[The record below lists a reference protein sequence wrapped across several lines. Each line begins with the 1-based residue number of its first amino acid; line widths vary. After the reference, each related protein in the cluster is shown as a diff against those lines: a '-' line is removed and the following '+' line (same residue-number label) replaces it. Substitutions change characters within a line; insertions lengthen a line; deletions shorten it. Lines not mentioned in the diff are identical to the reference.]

1 MATSG
6 SRSADQVQALFGGPG
21 LADDLHVVL
30 GLEQRPQAS
39 PDQFMIVEDEDP
51 NRHPAQYCHALHPTL
66 PSGKRT
72 GRASARRLARALS
85 WSAVQP
91 FDRIEDPARLRRLV
105 QAILILDAELHLPV
119 VLRRIVEE
127 ACDLVDARYGALG
140 VLAEDGRALEQFVT
154 RGPDQEE
161 EQAIG
166 PRPTGRG
173 VLGTL
178 IADDKPL
185 RLADIADS
193 PDSFGF
199 PQAPSRHDVVPR
211 RAGAGARRGLR
222 EPLPDEQEERTEFS
236 EDDEEL
242 VVALAMAAGIA
253 IENAR
258 LHGLVR
264 DRALTED
271 RDRIARDLHDSVIQ
285 RLFAIGLSLQGT
297 ARLVE
302 RPEAVM
308 RIGEAIDKIDDTIR
322 QLRKAIFDIELTI
335 NKEGLHP
342 KVLDLVHELRPV
354 LGIHPQV
361 SFSGPV
367 DTVVAGPL
375 AQEVLA
381 VLREALT
388 NVGKHARAS
397 QVVIT
402 SPPAKSSVS
411 SWPTTGRASAT
422 SRRPDLGLKNMR
434 QRAERLGGAWSSAVP
449 GGWHCLLARA
459 ARSEEGIWRRHAL
472 AKDLALG
479 RRIEDGPALEQ
490 GRRTR

>member
-1 MATSG
+1 
-6 SRSADQVQALFGGPG
+6 
-21 LADDLHVVL
+21 
-30 GLEQRPQAS
+30 
-39 PDQFMIVEDEDP
+39 
-51 NRHPAQYCHALHPTL
+51 
-66 PSGKRT
+66 
-72 GRASARRLARALS
+72 
-85 WSAVQP
+85 VQP
-91 FDRIEDPARLRRLV
+91 FDRIDDPVKLRRLV
-105 QAILILDAELHLPV
+105 QAILILDAELNLPV
-119 VLRRIVEE
+119 VLRRIIEE
-127 ACDLVDARYGALG
+127 ACDLVDAQYGALG
-140 VLAEDGRALEQFVT
+140 VLTEDGRALDQFLTVGLT
-154 RGPDQEE
+154 PEE

-185 RLADIADS
+185 RLGDLAAS
-193 PDSFGF
+193 PGRFGTPAHQPSMTSFLGV
-199 PQAPSRHDVVPR
+199 PVRVHGEVYGNLYLTNKRTAP
-211 RAGAGARRGLR
+211 
-222 EPLPDEQEERTEFS
+222 EFS

-242 VVALAMAAGIA
+242 VLALAMAAGIA

-308 RIGEAIDKIDDTIR
+308 RIGEAFEKIDETIR

-367 DTVVAGPL
+367 DKMVTGPMSE
-375 AQEVLA
+375 EVLA

-388 NVGKHARAS
+388 NVGKHARAN
-397 QVVIT
+397 QVVVTIAAGEELRLVVADDGDGMG
-402 SPPAKSSVS
+402 PAS
-411 SWPTTGRASAT
+411 TGG
-422 SRRPDLGLKNMR
+422 LGLKNLR
-434 QRAERLGGAWSSAVP
+434 QRAVRLGGGLELGTSREGGTRLTWHVP
-449 GGWHCLLARA
+449 LEHDEGGLTTA
-459 ARSEEGIWRRHAL
+459 AL
-472 AKDLALG
+472 
-479 RRIEDGPALEQ
+479 
-490 GRRTR
+490 

>member
-1 MATSG
+1 M
-6 SRSADQVQALFGGPG
+6 
-21 LADDLHVVL
+21 
-30 GLEQRPQAS
+30 
-39 PDQFMIVEDEDP
+39 
-51 NRHPAQYCHALHPTL
+51 
-66 PSGKRT
+66 
-72 GRASARRLARALS
+72 
-85 WSAVQP
+85 QP
-91 FDRIEDPARLRRLV
+91 FDRIDDPVKLRRLV
-105 QAILILDAELHLPV
+105 QAILILDAELNLPL
-119 VLRRIVEE
+119 VLRRIIEE
-127 ACDLVDARYGALG
+127 ACDLVGAQYGALG
-140 VLAEDGRALEQFVT
+140 VLTEDGRALDQFLTVGLS
-154 RGPDQEE
+154 REE

-185 RLADIADS
+185 RLADISAS
-193 PDSFGF
+193 PDSYGTPDNHPTMTSFLGV
-199 PQAPSRHDVVPR
+199 PVRVHGEVYGNLYLTNKRH
-211 RAGAGARRGLR
+211 AA
-222 EPLPDEQEERTEFS
+222 EFS
-236 EDDEEL
+236 DDDEEL
-242 VVALAMAAGIA
+242 VLALAMAAGIA

-308 RIGEAIDKIDDTIR
+308 RIGEAIDKLDETIR

-367 DTVVAGPL
+367 DHAITGQL
-375 AQEVLA
+375 SEELLA

-388 NVGKHARAS
+388 NVGKHAHAS
-397 QVVIT
+397 QVVVTI
-402 SPPAKSSVS
+402 AAGDELRLVVADDGDGMGEVS
-411 SWPTTGRASAT
+411 S
-422 SRRPDLGLKNMR
+422 SRSLGLKNIR
-434 QRAERLGGAWSSAVP
+434 QRAERLGGGMELGVSREGGTRLTWHVPIDSAP
-449 GGWHCLLARA
+449 EGYTA
-459 ARSEEGIWRRHAL
+459 AA
-472 AKDLALG
+472 A
-479 RRIEDGPALEQ
+479 P
-490 GRRTR
+490 

>member
-1 MATSG
+1 
-6 SRSADQVQALFGGPG
+6 
-21 LADDLHVVL
+21 
-30 GLEQRPQAS
+30 
-39 PDQFMIVEDEDP
+39 
-51 NRHPAQYCHALHPTL
+51 
-66 PSGKRT
+66 
-72 GRASARRLARALS
+72 
-85 WSAVQP
+85 
-91 FDRIEDPARLRRLV
+91 
-105 QAILILDAELHLPV
+105 
-119 VLRRIVEE
+119 VLRRIIEE
-127 ACDLVDARYGALG
+127 ASDLVDARYGALG
-140 VLAEDGRALEQFVT
+140 VLTEDGQALEQFLTV
-154 RGPDQEE
+154 GLSHEE
-161 EQAIG
+161 ERAIG
-166 PRPTGRG
+166 ARPTGRG

-178 IADDKPL
+178 IGEDKPI
-185 RLADIADS
+185 RLANVAQS

-199 PQAPSRHDVVPR
+199 PAHHPAMSSFLGVPVRVHGEVYGILYLTNKKTAP
-211 RAGAGARRGLR
+211 
-222 EPLPDEQEERTEFS
+222 EFS

-242 VVALAMAAGIA
+242 VHALAMAAGTA

-308 RIGEAIDKIDDTIR
+308 RIGEAIEKLDETIR

-354 LGIHPQV
+354 LGLLPQV

-367 DTVVAGPL
+367 DTAVSAALVE
-375 AQEVLA
+375 EVLA

-388 NVGKHARAS
+388 NVGKHAHAS

-402 SPPAKSSVS
+402 IAAGDELRLVVADD
-411 SWPTTGRASAT
+411 GDGIGDGNAAG
-422 SRRPDLGLKNMR
+422 LGLKNLR
-434 QRAERLGGAWSSAVP
+434 QRAERLGGSVELGTSREGGTRLTWHVPIGSAETGP
-449 GGWHCLLARA
+449 G
-459 ARSEEGIWRRHAL
+459 
-472 AKDLALG
+472 
-479 RRIEDGPALEQ
+479 P
-490 GRRTR
+490 T

>member
-1 MATSG
+1 
-6 SRSADQVQALFGGPG
+6 V
-21 LADDLHVVL
+21 
-30 GLEQRPQAS
+30 
-39 PDQFMIVEDEDP
+39 IIEDEHPDP
-51 NRHPAQYCHALHPTL
+51 HRGNIATGSTRLATELSPRSVPPT
-66 PSGKRT
+66 
-72 GRASARRLARALS
+72 RLARLYPGT
-85 WSAVQP
+85 VQP
-91 FDRIEDPARLRRLV
+91 FDRIDDPVKLRRLV
-105 QAILILDAELHLPV
+105 QAILILDAELNVAV

-140 VLAEDGRALEQFVT
+140 VLTEDGRALDQFLTVGLS
-154 RGPDQEE
+154 REE

-185 RLADIADS
+185 RLADIGDS
-193 PDSFGF
+193 PDSLGIPPRHPAMTSFLGVPLRVHGEVYGNLYLTNKRGADGF
-199 PQAPSRHDVVPR
+199 SD
-211 RAGAGARRGLR
+211 
-222 EPLPDEQEERTEFS
+222 
-236 EDDEEL
+236 DDEEL

-302 RPEAVM
+302 RPEAVL
-308 RIGEAIDKIDDTIR
+308 RIGEAIDKLDETIR

-367 DTVVAGPL
+367 DKVVSGEL
-375 AQEVLA
+375 CEEVLA

-388 NVGKHARAS
+388 NVGKHARAT

-402 SPPAKSSVS
+402 IAAGDELRLVVADDGDGISGDV
-411 SWPTTGRASAT
+411 TGGG
-422 SRRPDLGLKNMR
+422 LGLRNMR
-434 QRAERLGGAWSSAVP
+434 LRAERLGGSVDIGTSREGGTRLTWHVPLAADPEGEAAPAV
-449 GGWHCLLARA
+449 
-459 ARSEEGIWRRHAL
+459 
-472 AKDLALG
+472 
-479 RRIEDGPALEQ
+479 
-490 GRRTR
+490 

>member
-1 MATSG
+1 M
-6 SRSADQVQALFGGPG
+6 
-21 LADDLHVVL
+21 
-30 GLEQRPQAS
+30 
-39 PDQFMIVEDEDP
+39 
-51 NRHPAQYCHALHPTL
+51 
-66 PSGKRT
+66 
-72 GRASARRLARALS
+72 
-85 WSAVQP
+85 QP
-91 FDRIEDPARLRRLV
+91 FDRIDDPAKLRRLV

-119 VLRRIVEE
+119 VLRRIIEE
-127 ACDLVDARYGALG
+127 ACDLVDAQYGALG
-140 VLAEDGRALEQFVT
+140 VLTEDGRALDEFLTV
-154 RGPDQEE
+154 GLSSEE

-185 RLADIADS
+185 RLSDIAAS
-193 PDSFGF
+193 PDSYGTPANHPEMTSFLGV
-199 PQAPSRHDVVPR
+199 PVRVHGEVYGNLYLTNKRNAP
-211 RAGAGARRGLR
+211 
-222 EPLPDEQEERTEFS
+222 EFS
-236 EDDEEL
+236 DDDEEL

-308 RIGEAIDKIDDTIR
+308 RIGEAIDKLDDTIR

-354 LGIHPQV
+354 LGLLPQV

-367 DTVVAGPL
+367 DIVVTGSL
-375 AQEVLA
+375 AEEVLM

-402 SPPAKSSVS
+402 IAAGDELRVVVADDGHGMGEAYSS
-411 SWPTTGRASAT
+411 GH
-422 SRRPDLGLKNMR
+422 GLKNIR
-434 QRAERLGGAWSSAVP
+434 QRAERLGGDMDFGTSREGGTRLTWHVPLESA
-449 GGWHCLLARA
+449 A
-459 ARSEEGIWRRHAL
+459 A
-472 AKDLALG
+472 
-479 RRIEDGPALEQ
+479 
-490 GRRTR
+490 T

>member
-1 MATSG
+1 M
-6 SRSADQVQALFGGPG
+6 
-21 LADDLHVVL
+21 
-30 GLEQRPQAS
+30 
-39 PDQFMIVEDEDP
+39 
-51 NRHPAQYCHALHPTL
+51 
-66 PSGKRT
+66 
-72 GRASARRLARALS
+72 
-85 WSAVQP
+85 QP
-91 FDRIEDPARLRRLV
+91 FDRIDDPGKLRRLV

-119 VLRRIVEE
+119 VLRRIVEG
-127 ACDLVDARYGALG
+127 ACDLVDAQYGALG
-140 VLAEDGRALEQFVT
+140 VLSEDGGALAQFVT
-154 RGPDQEE
+154 VGLSSEE
-161 EQAIG
+161 VLAIG

-178 IADDKPL
+178 IADDQPL
-185 RLADIADS
+185 RLANTADS
-193 PDSFGF
+193 PDSYGTPAGHPTMTSFLG
-199 PQAPSRHDVVPR
+199 VPIR
-211 RAGAGARRGLR
+211 VHGEVYGNLYLTNKRSGDA
-222 EPLPDEQEERTEFS
+222 FS

-242 VVALAMAAGIA
+242 VAAIAMAAGIA

-322 QLRKAIFDIELTI
+322 ELRKAIFDIELTI
-335 NKEGLHP
+335 SKEGLHP

-361 SFSGPV
+361 SLSGPV
-367 DTVVAGPL
+367 DTVVSGLMAE
-375 AQEVLA
+375 EVLA

-388 NVGKHARAS
+388 NVGKHAHAS

-402 SPPAKSSVS
+402 IAAGEELRLVVADD
-411 SWPTTGRASAT
+411 GQGMSAAGAAG
-422 SRRPDLGLKNMR
+422 LGLRNMR
-434 QRAERLGGAWSSAVP
+434 QRAERLGGSVELGTSREGGTRLTWHVPIGTAEQSLGTTLDSA
-449 GGWHCLLARA
+449 
-459 ARSEEGIWRRHAL
+459 
-472 AKDLALG
+472 
-479 RRIEDGPALEQ
+479 
-490 GRRTR
+490 

>member
-1 MATSG
+1 M
-6 SRSADQVQALFGGPG
+6 
-21 LADDLHVVL
+21 
-30 GLEQRPQAS
+30 
-39 PDQFMIVEDEDP
+39 
-51 NRHPAQYCHALHPTL
+51 
-66 PSGKRT
+66 
-72 GRASARRLARALS
+72 
-85 WSAVQP
+85 QP
-91 FDRIEDPARLRRLV
+91 FDRIDDPAKLRRLV
-105 QAILILDAELHLPV
+105 QAILILDAELNLPV
-119 VLRRIVEE
+119 VLRRIIEE
-127 ACDLVDARYGALG
+127 ARDLVDAQYGALG
-140 VLAEDGRALEQFVT
+140 VLTEDGRALDQFLTV
-154 RGPDQEE
+154 GLSADEE
-161 EQAIG
+161 RAIG
-166 PRPTGRG
+166 ARPTGRG

-178 IADDKPL
+178 IAEDKPL
-185 RLADIADS
+185 RLANLAAS
-193 PDSFGF
+193 PESFGF
-199 PQAPSRHDVVPR
+199 PAQHPDMTSFLGVPVR
-211 RAGAGARRGLR
+211 VHGEVYGILYLTNKKTA
-222 EPLPDEQEERTEFS
+222 TEFS

-242 VVALAMAAGIA
+242 VLALAMAAGIA

-308 RIGEAIDKIDDTIR
+308 RIGEAIDKLDETIR

-354 LGIHPQV
+354 LGLLPQV

-367 DTVVAGPL
+367 DTVVSDSL
-375 AQEVLA
+375 AEEVLA

-402 SPPAKSSVS
+402 IAAGDELRLVVADD
-411 SWPTTGRASAT
+411 GDGIGDAAAAG
-422 SRRPDLGLKNMR
+422 LGLKNLR
-434 QRAERLGGAWSSAVP
+434 QRAERLGGSVDLGTSREGGTRLTWHVP
-449 GGWHCLLARA
+449 
-459 ARSEEGIWRRHAL
+459 
-472 AKDLALG
+472 
-479 RRIEDGPALEQ
+479 LEV
-490 GRRTR
+490 GA

>member
-1 MATSG
+1 M
-6 SRSADQVQALFGGPG
+6 
-21 LADDLHVVL
+21 
-30 GLEQRPQAS
+30 
-39 PDQFMIVEDEDP
+39 
-51 NRHPAQYCHALHPTL
+51 
-66 PSGKRT
+66 
-72 GRASARRLARALS
+72 
-85 WSAVQP
+85 QP
-91 FDRIEDPARLRRLV
+91 FDRIDDPAKLRRLV
-105 QAILILDAELHLPV
+105 QAILILDAELNLPV
-119 VLRRIVEE
+119 VLRRIIEE
-127 ACDLVDARYGALG
+127 AVDLVDAQYGALG
-140 VLAEDGRALEQFVT
+140 VLTEDGRALDQFLTVGLT
-154 RGPDQEE
+154 NEE

-185 RLADIADS
+185 RLANIAAS
-193 PDSFGF
+193 PDSFGTPGHHPTMTSF
-199 PQAPSRHDVVPR
+199 LGVPVR
-211 RAGAGARRGLR
+211 VHGEVYGNLYLTNKKTAG
-222 EPLPDEQEERTEFS
+222 EFS

-242 VVALAMAAGIA
+242 VLALAMAAGIA

-308 RIGEAIDKIDDTIR
+308 RIGEAIDKLDETIR

-354 LGIHPQV
+354 LGLHPQV

-367 DTVVAGPL
+367 DKVVTGQL
-375 AQEVLA
+375 SEEVLA

-388 NVGKHARAS
+388 NVGKHARAN

-402 SPPAKSSVS
+402 IAAGDELRLVVADD
-411 SWPTTGRASAT
+411 GDGIGDAT
-422 SRRPDLGLKNMR
+422 SQRPGAEEPPPTRRAPGR
-434 QRAERLGGAWSSAVP
+434 QRGAGHVAARAGPGSPGTSRSARCEESFGAAAVP
-449 GGWHCLLARA
+449 
-459 ARSEEGIWRRHAL
+459 
-472 AKDLALG
+472 
-479 RRIEDGPALEQ
+479 
-490 GRRTR
+490 